1 MARGRNGPAGLL
13 RSFMLCGGS
22 VIGAADGL
30 KSVCHRVARPSRRRA
45 VSAADLACDH
55 HADQD
60 YRAQHG
66 PKWGRGVG
74 FCASARVGPAAI
86 ANRSERPVHSAKQPA
101 DPKRYYRHS
110 IGLGLDSSAKPFVKS
125 DSGVAS
131 GVCCL
136 AVQVLGGPRR
146 LIELSPKLGTGVPCQ
161 AAYTLFN
168 LAADISRCAGYAV
181 FIHGSGPSR
190 HGRRSYSAPLFV
202 SHAT

>member
-1 MARGRNGPAGLL
+1 M
-13 RSFMLCGGS
+13 
-22 VIGAADGL
+22 
-30 KSVCHRVARPSRRRA
+30 
-45 VSAADLACDH
+45 
-55 HADQD
+55 
-60 YRAQHG
+60 
-66 PKWGRGVG
+66 
-74 FCASARVGPAAI
+74 
-86 ANRSERPVHSAKQPA
+86 HSAKQPA
-101 DPKRYYRHS
+101 DPKRYYRHR

-146 LIELSPKLGTGVPCQ
+146 LIELSLNLGSGVPCQ

-181 FIHGSGPSR
+181 SIHGSGPFSVMA
-190 HGRRSYSAPLFV
+190 GAAYSAPLFV